1 MPTLADIYS
10 AIDTAKR
17 KGADFVQNPGT
28 SLQQM
33 LGNANDSA
41 RAFNEQDRAATDE
54 FLATHKLNG
63 PLQMQ
68 SAMDMAGA
76 YNPVGMVGKTLAA
89 KYPNIALDIGESP
102 TALNLSRIVVPPEMR
117 GQGVGSNV
125 MKDLIQ
131 YADENGKQI
140 NLSPSA
146 DFGGSPTRL
155 KKFYSRFGFNENR
168 GRNRDFSTTETMV
181 RKPVEL
187 PEEEYKGSHTAPN
200 AETYGAYLHDLTQ
213 IMPKNVYTSQ
223 GKNLYGVNDPTIDHE
238 WWMTAMKAKGK
249 PDAEVEIY
257 RAVPKGVKNINSGD
271 WVTTSRKYA
280 EDHGENALNGEYEI
294 ISKKVKAKNLSTA
307 GDPQE
312 YGYHEK

>member
-1 MPTLADIYS
+1 M
-10 AIDTAKR
+10 
-17 KGADFVQNPGT
+17 DFVQNPGT

-33 LGNANDSA
+33 LGNANDQA
-41 RAFNEQDRAATDE
+41 KGFNQLTGQAVQEAQQGGLGGPQVQQ
-54 FLATHKLNG
+54 LANT
-63 PLQMQ
+63 
-68 SAMDMAGA
+68 MAGA
-76 YNPVGMVGKTLAA
+76 YNPVGMVGKTLSA
-89 KYPNIALDIGESP
+89 KYPNVALDIGENP

-155 KKFYSRFGFNENR
+155 KNFYSRFGFSENR

-181 RKPVEL
+181 RKPQEIVKES
-187 PEEEYKGSHTAPN
+187 YKGSHTAPN
-200 AETYGAYLHDLTQ
+200 AENYGAFLHDLTQ
-213 IMPKNVYTSQ
+213 IMPKDVYTVK
-223 GKNLYGVNDPTIDHE
+223 GKSLYGSGDSAIDSE
-238 WWMTAMKAKGK
+238 WWRAAMKAKGN
-249 PDAEVEIY
+249 PEAEVDIY
-257 RAVPKGVKNINSGD
+257 RAVPKGVKAINHGD
-271 WVTTSRKYA
+271 WVTTSPTYA
-280 EDHGENALNGEYEI
+280 KWHGENVLNGEYDI
-294 ISKKVKAKNLSTA
+294 VSKKAKAKHLSSA